1 MLGQMIKNVWILT
14 FKKYVPYYFM
24 MFQSGDLSVGVT

>member
-14 FKKYVPYYFM
+14 FKKYAPYYFM
-24 MFQSGDLSVGVT
+24 VFSRIS